1 MDFRLMSVCWTPLP
15 LASSAVASDNCCAT
29 TGSMVI
35 SPVSVFHDARMPG
48 PGLATVT
55 TSSLGSAG
63 FWTARRL
70 RCTKDR
76 AAARAALP
84 PSFACQPLAI
94 DARAPRARDV
104 VCCGVAAGAAAGA
117 AAGGCTPIATS
128 SLSTTGI
135 AEHLQR
141 TSPPGWLW
149 PPAALV
155 TGAEAQ
161 RQGGAPG

>member
-1 MDFRLMSVCWTPLP
+1 MDFRCRSVSWAPLP

-76 AAARAALP
+76 AAARAAARSFVQRSLRAVQKPALP
-84 PSFACQPLAI
+84 S
-94 DARAPRARDV
+94 DDV
-104 VCCGVAAGAAAGA
+104 VTVASPGPGIRASWKTDTGEMTIDPVVAQQLSEATAELAKGSGAQ
-117 AAGGCTPIATS
+117 
-128 SLSTTGI
+128 L
-135 AEHLQR
+135 
-141 TSPPGWLW
+141 
-149 PPAALV
+149 PA
-155 TGAEAQ
+155 
-161 RQGGAPG
+161 